1 MRGHGEPLDGADG
14 DEEKNDI
21 PPEEHHQENDENGE
35 RHRIHDVDGA
45 HHHGVELTAE
55 ESSDG
60 AIDDADSQGD
70 KGGGETDGER
80 DATAEKE
87 ADEEIAAEG
96 VGAEPMR
103 ATGGRRAEI
112 EVLCFVAVRGKERAE
127 EAGEGDDGEGR
138 ESEGGEFVFAEAEPS
153 VVPEGV
159 ALFDGFVDRGGP
171 RGDGRGA
178 GEGRHGGL
186 RIRGG
191 LWGSSKPGRCRRRG

>member
-1 MRGHGEPLDGADG
+1 MWFVFEAEYEIENRRADWNRPVRETMAWHGPF
-14 DEEKNDI
+14 
-21 PPEEHHQENDENGE
+21 
-35 RHRIHDVDGA
+35 
-45 HHHGVELTAE
+45 
-55 ESSDG
+55 
-60 AIDDADSQGD
+60 
-70 KGGGETDGER
+70 
-80 DATAEKE
+80 ATEKE